1 MPICYPRLVQT
12 GLHQTDFPT
21 LCWFETDRLRMG
33 GVVRHTQHT
42 FRNTAFGIPGLRWL
56 WRMGRPLIPA
66 EADIPTHIWEW
77 RNRCLLTPYTAW
89 TPIEIP
95 VYYPYESVDIWC
107 RSRPGEKENYPYM
120 HDKIRDPGE
129 RYPWAGPYG
138 GLAACGS
145 DEPSERPDCDS
156 LRVPQFAMV
165 SLPGRIRIRRCS
177 FDRQASSAPAG
188 ARRDRPR
195 PDRVH
200 PNGDA
205 GLLCTDGFHAS
216 AQPHC
221 HRCAWNC
228 GCDSAARGLR
238 LRRNGPGG
246 AGCPLQRNER

>member
-42 FRNTAFGIPGLRWL
+42 FRNTAFGIPGLCWL

-129 RYPWAGPYG
+129 RYPCAGPYG

-145 DEPSERPDCDS
+145 DEPSERPTVTPCACHNS
-156 LRVPQFAMV
+156 RWC
-165 SLPGRIRIRRCS
+165 RC
-177 FDRQASSAPAG
+177 QA
-188 ARRDRPR
+188 
-195 PDRVH
+195 
-200 PNGDA
+200 
-205 GLLCTDGFHAS
+205 AS
-216 AQPHC
+216 
-221 HRCAWNC
+221 
-228 GCDSAARGLR
+228 G
-238 LRRNGPGG
+238 
-246 AGCPLQRNER
+246 